1 MTRLCLLKQLTANWQ
16 IGNKLICVGDA
27 GQDGICITLCRHA
40 HPSKLP
46 SCVLCAVQV
55 VQGKMAFMSSLAG
68 MHPLGKAI
76 SDPEAA
82 LAGLMGKMGQF
93 KHMISNP
100 GQGHFKAMMTNMT
113 TSG

>member
-1 MTRLCLLKQLTANWQ
+1 M
-16 IGNKLICVGDA
+16 
-27 GQDGICITLCRHA
+27 
-40 HPSKLP
+40 
-46 SCVLCAVQV
+46 QV
-55 VQGKMAFMSSLAG
+55 VQGKMAFMSNLAG